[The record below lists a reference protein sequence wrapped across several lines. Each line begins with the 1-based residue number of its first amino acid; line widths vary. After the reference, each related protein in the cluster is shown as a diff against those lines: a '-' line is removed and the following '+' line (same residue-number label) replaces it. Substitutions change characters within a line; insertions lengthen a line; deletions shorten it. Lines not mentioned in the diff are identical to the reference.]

1 LTDADTH
8 APTPVAGAAYGVRFT
23 GLEASPTLALF
34 EAEEWY
40 PVEVSLTTPRDP
52 ALDGALID
60 PTLDRGGREALLVE
74 GLVLES
80 EPRPRGLSVA
90 VRIDRPRRKVQV
102 SSVDPLDAD
111 SLAHPYLGLP
121 AALFAHWSGKES
133 LHAAAAVV
141 EGRAWGLVGNSEHGK
156 STLAGA
162 LFAAGHT
169 VLVDDV
175 LVTDGTDAF
184 AGPRCID
191 LRDGVGARLGLTL
204 PTQRARGDTRDR
216 VQLPP
221 MQACVPL
228 GGFVH
233 LAWAEPGDGPTMVKL
248 AAKERLK
255 RLHDARRLTFLRA
268 HGELMLDLAA
278 LPAWEL
284 RRPFDWSNAGEGTKL
299 LLETLAKAV
308 VA

>member
-1 LTDADTH
+1 MTDADTH

-40 PVEVSLTTPRDP
+40 PVEVSLTTPRVVNIHVSTDEN
-52 ALDGALID
+52 GANV
-60 PTLDRGGREALLVE
+60 RYESVE
-74 GLVLES
+74 
-80 EPRPRGLSVA
+80 
-90 VRIDRPRRKVQV
+90 VRIDRPRRKVEV

-162 LFAAGHT
+162 LFA

>member
-1 LTDADTH
+1 MTDADTH

-40 PVEVSLTTPRDP
+40 PVEVSLTTPRVVNIHVSTDEN
-52 ALDGALID
+52 GANV
-60 PTLDRGGREALLVE
+60 RYESVE
-74 GLVLES
+74 
-80 EPRPRGLSVA
+80 
-90 VRIDRPRRKVQV
+90 VRIDRPRRKVEV

>member
-40 PVEVSLTTPRDP
+40 PVEVSLTTPRVVNIHVSTDEN
-52 ALDGALID
+52 GANV
-60 PTLDRGGREALLVE
+60 RYESVE
-74 GLVLES
+74 
-80 EPRPRGLSVA
+80 
-90 VRIDRPRRKVQV
+90 VRIDRPRRKVEV